1 MKLSLL
7 APGARVR
14 PHAGPTDARLRLH
27 CALLV
32 PPDLA
37 TGAPAAVLRVG
48 DAPPRPWPRP
58 WPAAAGATSAAGGVQ
73 SCFVFREACEHE
85 ASVSPRAR
93 GPRAVLLADFAN
105 PFLARDADYLAALR
119 PSPGAGARAAA
130 LAERSECV
138 ARWRAGL
145 GAEEGLLQ
153 AARRQRRV
161 EL

>member
-1 MKLSLL
+1 MRCLVLL
-7 APGARVR
+7 FSAAR
-14 PHAGPTDARLRLH
+14 
-27 CALLV
+27 
-32 PPDLA
+32 
-37 TGAPAAVLRVG
+37 
-48 DAPPRPWPRP
+48 
-58 WPAAAGATSAAGGVQ
+58 PAAAMLLRGSRVRADPKAPAKARTSAAARTAAIV
-73 SCFVFREACEHE
+73 SSS
-85 ASVSPRAR
+85 SVLPR

-105 PFLARDADYLAALR
+105 PFLAWDADYLAALR
-119 PSPGAGARAAA
+119 PSPGAVARAAA